1 MDNLMYLI
9 VMWIAAVIFIFI
21 GIYAMNRKKP
31 MWLWSGSS
39 ISESNIN
46 DVKAYNRAIG
56 KMWCVFSIPLFIGGI
71 VEFFLPIFSILIF
84 ALTCTVGVAF
94 IVWYYHKIEEKYFL
108 K

>member
-9 VMWIAAVIFIFI
+9 VMWIAAILFIII

-31 MWLWSGSS
+31 MWLWSGSP

-71 VEFFLPIFSILIF
+71 VEFLLPVYSIIIF
-84 ALTCTVGVAF
+84 AFATVINIGLS
-94 IVWYYHKIEEKYFL
+94 VWIYHKIEEKYL
-108 K
+108 SK

>member
-9 VMWIAAVIFIFI
+9 VMWVAAILFIII

-31 MWLWSGSS
+31 MWLWSGSQ

-56 KMWCVFSIPLFIGGI
+56 KMWCVFSIPMFVGGI
-71 VEFFLPIFSILIF
+71 YFTNFFDFNFSADLYCGDRF
-84 ALTCTVGVAF
+84 RCLV
-94 IVWYYHKIEEKYFL
+94 L
-108 K
+108 S